1 MIYLSIG
8 SNLKSKYGNRF
19 DNILK
24 SIQSIK
30 KYNVKILNISS
41 FYESPSYPNKT
52 FPKFLNVCLKL
63 KSSYNEHEFLKI
75 IKKIEKHIGR
85 TKSPK
90 NYPRV
95 CDIDIIDYNK
105 IVTSVNKLKL
115 PHPRLHLRNFVLFP
129 LKEIEPQWFHPV
141 FRQKLDFYLSQL
153 NIISRVEITRLNK
166 NVIIK

>member
-75 IKKIEKHIGR
+75 IKK
-85 TKSPK
+85 
-90 NYPRV
+90 
-95 CDIDIIDYNK
+95 
-105 IVTSVNKLKL
+105 
-115 PHPRLHLRNFVLFP
+115 
-129 LKEIEPQWFHPV
+129 
-141 FRQKLDFYLSQL
+141 
-153 NIISRVEITRLNK
+153 
-166 NVIIK
+166 